1 MNRFE
6 KSSKNSHI
14 FRRIASSAAI
24 LFCGIAALMCGISS
38 VRENT
43 DESYIKS
50 LQLAL
55 QRSAVHCYA
64 IEGRYPESLDYLQE
78 HYAINWD
85 SSQYVVD
92 YEIVG
97 ANRMPVITVIALNQ
111 TLR

>member
-1 MNRFE
+1 MNRFGKISK
-6 KSSKNSHI
+6 KSHML
-14 FRRIASSAAI
+14 RRIASSAAV
-24 LFCGIAALMCGISS
+24 LFWGIAALMCGISS
-38 VRENT
+38 VRKNA
-43 DESYIKS
+43 DESYMKS

-78 HYAINWD
+78 HYAISWD

-97 ANRMPVITVIALNQ
+97 ANRMPIITVIALN
-111 TLR
+111 